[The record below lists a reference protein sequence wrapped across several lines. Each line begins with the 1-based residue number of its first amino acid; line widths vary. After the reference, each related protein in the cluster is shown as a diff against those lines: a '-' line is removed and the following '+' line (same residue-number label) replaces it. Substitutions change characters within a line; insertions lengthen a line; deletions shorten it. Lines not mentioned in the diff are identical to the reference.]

1 MVVYSPTYP
10 TAHSPGTA
18 VPQGWICEPRR
29 GPEEAVVRLWQNADR
44 LATGLVTQDG
54 RRLKVLYPGRRSSSA
69 GPDFRDCVLS
79 TESGDIVVGDVE
91 VHVNAGGWRA
101 HGHHVDANYNGVVLH
116 VVLAPSGRS
125 TTTLESRAE
134 APVAAIGSAQENET
148 VDVEPRRRVDE
159 DTSVSALCTKLDRAG
174 DDRFRLK
181 AGGYAMELESGD
193 AEQVLYAGIME
204 ALGYSANRRPF
215 AALAASVPMARLCA
229 LREEPS
235 VTRLLAIR
243 AMLVSASGLMP
254 SVSAEDAEKFR
265 ATLKGLPPMEKIGES
280 WRTFRVRPSNHPL
293 RRIEG
298 AAVLIDRALDEGF
311 LSIATRTARGRKHR
325 SLINLFT
332 APPLIGESRARE
344 IAVNVVLPFMYA
356 WCGITRDR
364 ELRASSIEIFRKM
377 PGLADNE
384 ITREMK
390 RLLPSGVDT
399 RGARRQQGLIHL
411 YKHMRGT
418 LSESH
423 PRRADGGRHSPSPQP
438 SPTNGRGGL
447 HRRESGS
454 DTVILSGA

>member
-1 MVVYSPTYP
+1 MVVCSPTYP
-10 TAHSPGTA
+10 TAYLPGTA

-44 LATGLVTQDG
+44 LASGLVTQDG

-79 TESGDIVVGDVE
+79 TDSGDIVVGDVE

-101 HGHHVDANYNGVVLH
+101 HGHHVDSNYNGVVLH
-116 VVLAPSGRS
+116 VVLAPSGGS

-134 APVAAIGSAQENET
+134 APVAAIGVVPQKE
-148 VDVEPRRRVDE
+148 DVEPRRRVDE
-159 DTSVSALCTKLDRAG
+159 DTSVSALQGKLDRAG
-174 DDRFRLK
+174 DERFRSK

-193 AEQVLYAGIME
+193 VEQVLYAGIME
-204 ALGYSANRRPF
+204 ALGYSVNRRPF
-215 AALAASVPMARLCA
+215 AALAASVPMVRLRD
-229 LREEPS
+229 LRDEPGE
-235 VTRLLAIR
+235 TRLLAIR
-243 AMLVSASGLMP
+243 AMLVSAAGLM
-254 SVSAEDAEKFR
+254 SLVSPEDEKRFRGVLKDLPKVAQIAE
-265 ATLKGLPPMEKIGES
+265 P

-298 AAVLIDRALDEGF
+298 TAVLIDRALDEGF

-332 APPLIGESRARE
+332 APPFIGESRARE
-344 IAVNVVLPFMYA
+344 ITVNVVLPFLYA
-356 WCGITRDR
+356 WGGVARDR
-364 ELRASSIEIFRKM
+364 ELSSACKEIFQRM

-411 YKHMRGT
+411 YKHMR
-418 LSESH
+418 E
-423 PRRADGGRHSPSPQP
+423 RRP
-438 SPTNGRGGL
+438 
-447 HRRESGS
+447 
-454 DTVILSGA
+454 

>member
-10 TAHSPGTA
+10 TAHLPGTA
-18 VPQGWICEPRR
+18 VPQGWIREPRR

-79 TESGDIVVGDVE
+79 TDSGDIVVGDVE

-101 HGHHVDANYNGVVLH
+101 HGHHVDSNYNGVVLH

-134 APVAAIGSAQENET
+134 APVAAIGVAQEDKT
-148 VDVEPRRRVDE
+148 GDAEPHRRVDE
-159 DTSVSALCTKLDRAG
+159 DTSVSALQGKLDRAG
-174 DDRFRLK
+174 DERFRSK

-215 AALAASVPMARLCA
+215 AALAARVPIARLRMLCDEP
-229 LREEPS
+229 EE
-235 VTRLLAIR
+235 TRLLAIR
-243 AMLVSASGLMP
+243 AMLVSASGL
-254 SVSAEDAEKFR
+254 VSLVSEDDAERFR
-265 ATLKGLPPMEKIGES
+265 ATLKGLPPVEKIGES
-280 WRTFRVRPSNHPL
+280 WKTFRVRPSNHPL

-332 APPLIGESRARE
+332 APPFIGESRARE
-344 IAVNVVLPFMYA
+344 IAVNVALPYIHA
-356 WCGITRDR
+356 WGGTTRDR
-364 ELRASSIEIFRKM
+364 ELRAASMEIFKKM

-411 YKHMRGT
+411 YKHMRG
-418 LSESH
+418 
-423 PRRADGGRHSPSPQP
+423 RRP
-438 SPTNGRGGL
+438 
-447 HRRESGS
+447 
-454 DTVILSGA
+454 

>member
-1 MVVYSPTYP
+1 MKEKRKFRATIPRERVGNMLVCSPTYR
-10 TAHSPGTA
+10 SGA
-18 VPQGWICEPRR
+18 VYRQGLIREPRR

-44 LATGLVTQDG
+44 LASGLVTQDG

-79 TESGDIVVGDVE
+79 TDSGDIVVGDVE

-101 HGHHVDANYNGVVLH
+101 HGHHIDSNYNGVVLH

-134 APVAAIGSAQENET
+134 APVAAIGAVPQKEDTEP
-148 VDVEPRRRVDE
+148 PRRADE
-159 DTSVSALCTKLDRAG
+159 DTSVSALQKKLDRAG
-174 DDRFRLK
+174 DERFRSK

-193 AEQVLYAGIME
+193 AEQVLYVGIME
-204 ALGYSANRRPF
+204 SLGYSANRKPF
-215 AALAASVPMARLCA
+215 ANLARNVPIARLRA
-229 LREEPS
+229 LRDEPS

-243 AMLVSASGLMP
+243 ATLVSASGLIS
-254 SVSAEDAEKFR
+254 SVSPEDAERFHAVVR
-265 ATLKGLPPMEKIGES
+265 GLPPVEKIDEP
-280 WRTFRVRPSNHPL
+280 WKTFRVRPSNHPL

-298 AAVLIDRALDEGF
+298 AAVLIDRGLNSG
-311 LSIATRTARGRKHR
+311 LVSSLTRTVRQGTHR
-325 SLINLFT
+325 PVIDLLSV
-332 APPLIGESRARE
+332 PPFIGESRARE
-344 IAVNVVLPFMYA
+344 IAVNVVLPFMSA
-356 WCGITRDR
+356 WGGIARDR
-364 ELRASSIEIFRKM
+364 EMRAASMETFRKM

-418 LSESH
+418 H
-423 PRRADGGRHSPSPQP
+423 P
-438 SPTNGRGGL
+438 
-447 HRRESGS
+447 
-454 DTVILSGA
+454 

>member
-10 TAHSPGTA
+10 TAHSRGTA

-54 RRLKVLYPGRRSSSA
+54 RRLKVLYPGRRSNSA

-79 TESGDIVVGDVE
+79 TEAGNIVVGDVE
-91 VHVNAGGWRA
+91 VHVNEGGWRA
-101 HGHHVDANYNGVVLH
+101 HGHHVDSNYNGVVLH
-116 VVLAPSGRS
+116 VVLVPSGRT

-134 APVAAIGSAQENET
+134 APVAAIGAAQENET
-148 VDVEPRRRVDE
+148 VDAEQFRRLDE
-159 DTSVSALCTKLDRAG
+159 DTSVSALQEKLDRAG
-174 DDRFRLK
+174 DERFRLK
-181 AGGYAMELESGD
+181 ADGYAMELESGD

-215 AALAASVPMARLCA
+215 AALAASVPMARLRM
-229 LREEPS
+229 LRGEPGE
-235 VTRLLAIR
+235 TRLLAIR
-243 AMLVSASGLMP
+243 AMLVSASGLMSSAP
-254 SVSAEDAEKFR
+254 AEDAERFR
-265 ATLKGLPPMEKIGES
+265 ATLKGLPPVEKIAES
-280 WRTFRVRPSNHPL
+280 WKTFRVRPSNHPL

-311 LSIATRTARGRKHR
+311 LSIATRTARGRKHQ

-332 APPLIGESRARE
+332 APPFIGESRARE
-344 IAVNVVLPFMYA
+344 IAVNVVLPFLYA
-356 WCGITRDR
+356 WGGVARDR
-364 ELRASSIEIFRKM
+364 ELGRACKEIFEGM

-390 RLLPSGVDT
+390 RLLPPGVDT

-411 YKHMRGT
+411 YKHMRRT
-418 LSESH
+418 YPPL
-423 PRRADGGRHSPSPQP
+423 
-438 SPTNGRGGL
+438 
-447 HRRESGS
+447 
-454 DTVILSGA
+454 

>member
-10 TAHSPGTA
+10 TAHLPGTA

-79 TESGDIVVGDVE
+79 TDSGDIVVGDVE

-101 HGHHVDANYNGVVLH
+101 HGHHVDPNYNGVVLH

-134 APVAAIGSAQENET
+134 APVAAIGVVPQRTRPSMSS
-148 VDVEPRRRVDE
+148 RVAE
-159 DTSVSALCTKLDRAG
+159 WMKTRPFRPFRKRLDRAG
-174 DDRFRLK
+174 DERFRGK
-181 AGGYAMELESGD
+181 AGGYAMELESGEG
-193 AEQVLYAGIME
+193 EQVLYGGIME

-215 AALAASVPMARLCA
+215 AALAASVPMTRLRM
-229 LREEPS
+229 LRGEPGE
-235 VTRLLAIR
+235 TRLLAIR
-243 AMLVSASGLMP
+243 AMLVSASGLMS
-254 SVSAEDAEKFR
+254 SVSEEDAERFR
-265 ATLKGLPPMEKIGES
+265 ATLKGFPPVEKIAES
-280 WRTFRVRPSNHPL
+280 WKTFRVRPSNHPL

-332 APPLIGESRARE
+332 APPFIGESRVRE

-356 WCGITRDR
+356 WGGIGRDR
-364 ELRASSIEIFRKM
+364 ELRAASMETFRKM

-411 YKHMRGT
+411 YKHMRG
-418 LSESH
+418 
-423 PRRADGGRHSPSPQP
+423 RRP
-438 SPTNGRGGL
+438 
-447 HRRESGS
+447 
-454 DTVILSGA
+454 